1 MTTLT
6 IPQAYNLLRSVGFGP
21 TQAAD
26 MVGIAI
32 AESGLR
38 TDAIGDVNLE
48 NATYGPSVGLF
59 QVRTVKAQYGSGAT
73 RDEKALLASPLT
85 QAQAAYEISNG
96 GKNFSPWSTWLH
108 GSAQAQLA
116 KVYSALGAG
125 KAGSQLPST
134 ANAAPIP
141 SGGSSATSPS
151 ATNAGL
157 LSAPLGWLG
166 DLLGIPGASAVES
179 GAVKIVLFGGVLV
192 AGVSLFVLGAWRS
205 VAPVVKPEIEHATQG
220 VQQAGQMASQIGAVA

>member
-6 IPQAYNLLRSVGFGP
+6 IPQAYNLLRSAGFAP
-21 TQAAD
+21 AQAAD

-59 QVRTVKAQYGSGAT
+59 QVRTVKAQYGTGAV

-96 GKNFSPWSTWLH
+96 GKTFSPWSTWLH

-116 KVYSALGAG
+116 KVYAALGAG

-134 ANAAPIP
+134 ANAAPLPAGGATP
-141 SGGSSATSPS
+141 STASD
-151 ATNAGL
+151 AGL
-157 LSAPLGWLG
+157 ISTPLGWLG

-179 GAVKIVLFGGVLV
+179 GAVKVVLFGGVLL

-205 VAPVVKPEIEHATQG
+205 VAPTVKPAIDDVKEGAA
-220 VQQAGQMASQIGAVA
+220 QAAQIGALA